1 MGVCSIF
8 APAVRFFKGV
18 CASTLCVV
26 LLTVCLLILSPGS
39 ALANPDAVAGE
50 FIIKFSPQKRAA
62 ASPNERR
69 VARSTLGVEVLRDN
83 FVSGS
88 QLVRVRENRTMN
100 HAYAKELLASGLVD
114 YIEPNFVVSTFQ
126 TQPND
131 PGFDSLWGLDNQA
144 QTGGTLDVDIDAPE
158 AWELFTGSEEV
169 VVGVVDTGVNY
180 LHPDLAEV
188 MWRNPNE
195 IPGNGLDDDGN
206 GVIDDI
212 HGYSASSQSGDP
224 FDQNG
229 HGTHCAGTIGA
240 QGNNGVGV
248 AGVNWN
254 VRIMALQF
262 LDGSGFGSTQGAIEA
277 IEYAISM
284 KNRGVNLRVL
294 SNSWGGGGHSQ
305 ALRDVIEE
313 AESAGILFVAAA
325 GNDGRD
331 NDFEATYPANY
342 DLENVI
348 SVAAVD
354 HDGNLASFSNYGAA
368 SVDVAAPGVDILSTS
383 LGEGYVSL
391 RGTSMATPHVSGIA
405 ALVLGREP
413 TLSLSEL
420 RQRITQTV
428 KLLPSLDGT
437 MASPGI
443 VSARNAL
450 TNARAPLPPAPPTV
464 NYSSRSASY
473 NFDQDFGALVLS
485 ADDSY
490 TATELGFEFPFY
502 GKGFSRIAISSNGRL
517 VPLNEGQAVPSGS
530 DYSNR
535 MLAGISPYHD
545 DLVPSPISSAE
556 AGVWFKT
563 DALSA
568 TITWVAAS
576 YAQRASSDPE
586 AEIRFQVKLRRDGGI
601 EFHYADT
608 FTGNA
613 SFDYGASAT
622 VGMSPVSTT
631 RGNTIEYSHNSA
643 NSAALGNGRALAF
656 SKERST
662 ALHDYDGDGKSD
674 IAVWR
679 PSTGMWFILESSTNF
694 SFAEH
699 KMFQM
704 GLSGDIPLSGDYDG
718 DGRADLVIWRPS
730 DGTWYLR
737 ESSSEFLTMRAIQW
751 GLPGDQP
758 LVGDYDGDDVND
770 LALYRRSQGA
780 FYVLLSS
787 GGFNRTAALA
797 GSSQNQISIAL
808 GGPAN
813 DPVVGDINADGKDDF
828 ITVWQLQRFWT
839 VKDQNGQMIQSL
851 PWGEP
856 GDTPLT
862 CDLDGDKR
870 SDRLAVRVASNN
882 LLQWFAAL
890 ASGGA
895 VVAEFGSLG
904 DQPTCDRDFDGDG
917 LGDLAVFRPQSGE
930 WFVRN
935 SSNQELT
942 AYSFGLPGDQLVNS
956 GTY

>member
-8 APAVRFFKGV
+8 APGV
-18 CASTLCVV
+18 KVV
-26 LLTVCLLILSPGS
+26 LRVLSSRLRVVFLAACVLIISPS
-39 ALANPDAVAGE
+39 EALADSQAVDGE
-50 FIIKFSPQKRAA
+50 FIIKFSPSKRTA

-69 VARSTLGVEVLRDN
+69 VARSTLGVEVLRTN

-88 QLVRVRENRTMN
+88 QLVRVRQNRKMN
-100 HAYAKELLASGLVD
+100 HAYAKELLASGIVD

-126 TQPND
+126 TSPND
-131 PGFDSLWGLDNQA
+131 EEFSELWGMDNQG
-144 QTGGTLDVDIDAPE
+144 QTGGTQDVDIDAPE
-158 AWELFTGSEEV
+158 AWDLFTGSEEV

-180 LHPDLAEV
+180 THPDLAGV
-188 MWRNPNE
+188 MWQNPFE
-195 IPGNGLDDDGN
+195 VPGNGIDDDGN
-206 GVIDDI
+206 GVVDDI
-212 HGYSASSQSGDP
+212 HGYSSTSDTGDP
-224 FDQNG
+224 MDENG

-240 QGNNGVGV
+240 SGNNALGV

-262 LDGSGFGSTQGAIEA
+262 LDGSGFGSTQGAIEV

-305 ALRDVIEE
+305 ALEDVIEE
-313 AESAGILFVAAA
+313 AEAAGILFVAAA

-331 NDFEATYPANY
+331 NDSEGTYPANY
-342 DLENVI
+342 DIDNVL

-354 HDGNLASFSNYGAA
+354 HDGNLASFSNYGAS

-383 LGEGYVSL
+383 LGESYRSL
-391 RGTSMATPHVSGIA
+391 SGTSMATPHVSGIA
-405 ALVLGREP
+405 ALLLGREP
-413 TLSLSEL
+413 TLSLSDL

-428 KLLPSLDGT
+428 KLLPSLDGLT
-437 MASPGI
+437 VSPGI
-443 VSARNAL
+443 VSALNAL
-450 TNARAPLPPAPPTV
+450 TNARAPLPPTPPRV
-464 NYSSRSASY
+464 KYSSRSASY
-473 NFDQDFGALVLS
+473 AFDPDYGGLLLS

-490 TATELGFEFPFY
+490 AAADLDFEFPYY
-502 GKGFSRIAISSNGRL
+502 GSTFQRVAISSNGRL
-517 VPLNEGQAVPSGS
+517 VPLTTEQAVPTAS

-535 MLAGISPYHD
+535 MLAGISPYND
-545 DLVPSPISSAE
+545 DLVPSPISPGE
-556 AGVWFKT
+556 AGVWFKS
-563 DALSA
+563 DSEVA
-568 TITWVAAS
+568 TFTWVAAS
-576 YAQRASSDPE
+576 YAQRSSSEED
-586 AEIRFQVKLRRDGGI
+586 AEIRFQVKLRRSGAI

-608 FTGNA
+608 FAGNS

-622 VGMSPVSTT
+622 IGVSPVAST
-631 RGNTIEYSHNSA
+631 RGNTVEFSHNTP
-643 NSAALGNGRALAF
+643 NSAALGGGSALAF
-656 SKERST
+656 GKEQSS

-674 IAVWR
+674 IVVWR
-679 PSTGMWFILESSTNF
+679 PSSGMWFILESSTDF
-694 SFAEH
+694 SFEEH
-699 KMFQM
+699 KVFQM

-737 ESSSEFLTMRAIQW
+737 ESSSEFSSMRAIQW
-751 GLPGDQP
+751 GLPGDTP
-758 LVGDYDGDDVND
+758 LVGDYDGDGVND
-770 LALYRRSQGA
+770 LALYRQSQGA

-797 GSSQNQISIAL
+797 GSTQTLISVAL

-813 DPVVGDINADGKDDF
+813 DPVVGDIDADGKDDF

-839 VKDQNGQMIQSL
+839 VKNQNGEMIQSL

-862 CDLDGDKR
+862 CDLDGDKK

-890 ASGGA
+890 AGGGA
-895 VVAEFGSLG
+895 QVSEFGSLG
-904 DQPTCDRDFDGDG
+904 DKPTCDRDFDGDG
-917 LGDLAVFRPQSGE
+917 KGDLAVFRPQSGE
-930 WFVRN
+930 WFVR
-935 SSNQELT
+935 SSATGALT
-942 AYSFGLPGDQLVNS
+942 VYSFGLPGDQLVGS
-956 GTY
+956 GT